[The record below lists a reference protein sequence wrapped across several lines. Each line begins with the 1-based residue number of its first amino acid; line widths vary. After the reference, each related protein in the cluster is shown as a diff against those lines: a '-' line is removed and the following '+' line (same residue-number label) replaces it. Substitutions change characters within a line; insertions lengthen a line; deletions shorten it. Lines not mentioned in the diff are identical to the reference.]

1 MATTPTRSRE
11 RSLLTLVDTQRHQPD
26 LSRSIDTAQQPIS
39 PSSSAKQRKALSRIT
54 TSPRTMV
61 MDADSSSGGPSGS
74 RPQRQ
79 QQQQQQEE
87 GEEEVTEEGGKDNA
101 DETHAPG
108 SPTFAAVETTEED
121 DEATVT
127 DSPFLVFSP
136 RMINV
141 RRQGGG
147 YKESGLN
154 CTTPTRPR
162 HGEANNW
169 IGDLF
174 SRGRVTRSRRTQDDA
189 LVELDHNNN
198 VARREVEDADEDG
211 DEDDDDVGDVSRSG
225 SGFRSPVT
233 PRSQFGRWK
242 FDIMMKQSTMKLPK
256 LSGEDAVTVEEDHGN
271 DDGDE
276 DDREADEDDEGD
288 VSDDTQ
294 WPFGKSHIESDP
306 STPKRRPSKIPGGR
320 FMSPTSPTFRDSG
333 CDDREVVEDDGE
345 GDEEDVAGSD
355 QDDDASKDDSRT
367 LDSLSKSQQEQ
378 IAESGDNGIGSS
390 SSSSS
395 SNWSGMLKPHNL
407 NLRHLGGLP
416 SSPSESSSASFH
428 TPPRKRTR
436 KDLDDSY
443 GLRQPP
449 PAPKLISPEQVLQ
462 FFPTHS
468 QSPSVLR
475 SLQLRRG
482 ASTLDGS
489 FNHSSSDR

>member
-1 MATTPTRSRE
+1 
-11 RSLLTLVDTQRHQPD
+11 
-26 LSRSIDTAQQPIS
+26 
-39 PSSSAKQRKALSRIT
+39 
-54 TSPRTMV
+54 MV
-61 MDADSSSGGPSGS
+61 MDADSSSGGSSGS
-74 RPQRQ
+74 KLQHQ
-79 QQQQQQEE
+79 QHQQQQE
-87 GEEEVTEEGGKDNA
+87 GEEVVTEEGGEDNA
-101 DETHAPG
+101 DKTHAPG
-108 SPTFAAVETTEED
+108 PSTFAAVETTGEE
-121 DEATVT
+121 EEEEEEEESTVT

-136 RMINV
+136 EMINV

-174 SRGRVTRSRRTQDDA
+174 SRGRVTRSRRTQDDD

-211 DEDDDDVGDVSRSG
+211 DEDDDDVVDDSRSG
-225 SGFRSPVT
+225 GGFRSPVT

-242 FDIMMKQSTMKLPK
+242 FDIMMNQSTMKPPK
-256 LSGEDAVTVEEDHGN
+256 LSGEDAATVEEDHGN
-271 DDGDE
+271 DASDD

-306 STPKRRPSKIPGGR
+306 STPKRRPSKIARGR
-320 FMSPTSPTFRDSG
+320 FMSPASPTFRDSG
-333 CDDREVVEDDGE
+333 CDDREVVDDDGE

-355 QDDDASKDDSRT
+355 QDGDASKDDSRI

-390 SSSSS
+390 SSSS
-395 SNWSGMLKPHNL
+395 NWSGMLKPHNL
-407 NLRHLGGLP
+407 NLRHLGGVP
-416 SSPSESSSASFH
+416 SSPSEISSASFH

-443 GLRQPP
+443 RLRRPP

-489 FNHSSSDR
+489 LNYSSSDR

>member
-1 MATTPTRSRE
+1 MA
-11 RSLLTLVDTQRHQPD
+11 
-26 LSRSIDTAQQPIS
+26 IDAG
-39 PSSSAKQRKALSRIT
+39 
-54 TSPRTMV
+54 
-61 MDADSSSGGPSGS
+61 SSSGGSSGS
-74 RPQRQ
+74 RPQH
-79 QQQQQQEE
+79 QQQQQE
-87 GEEEVTEEGGKDNA
+87 GEEAVTEEGGEDNA

-108 SPTFAAVETTEED
+108 SSTLAAVDTTEE
-121 DEATVT
+121 EEESTVT

-136 RMINV
+136 GMINV

-174 SRGRVTRSRRTQDDA
+174 SRGRVTRSRRTQDDE

-211 DEDDDDVGDVSRSG
+211 DEDDDEDDDDVRDVSRSG
-225 SGFRSPVT
+225 GGFRSPVT

-242 FDIMMKQSTMKLPK
+242 FDIMMNQSTMKPPK
-256 LSGEDAVTVEEDHGN
+256 LSGEDATTVEDHGN

-276 DDREADEDDEGD
+276 DDGEADEDGEGD

-306 STPKRRPSKIPGGR
+306 STPKRRPSKIPRGR

-333 CDDREVVEDDGE
+333 CDDREAVEDDGE
-345 GDEEDVAGSD
+345 EDEEDIAGSD
-355 QDDDASKDDSRT
+355 QDGDASKDDSRI

-378 IAESGDNGIGSS
+378 IAESGDNGIGSGS
-390 SSSSS
+390 GSSS

-416 SSPSESSSASFH
+416 SSPLESSSASFH
-428 TPPRKRTR
+428 TPPRKRTC

-443 GLRQPP
+443 GLRRPP
-449 PAPKLISPEQVLQ
+449 PAPKLISPEQALQ

-489 FNHSSSDR
+489 FNYSSSDR